1 MELKKISLMTLGLG
15 LFLSTIGGFRR
26 KPLDHDAYFKK
37 TDEIPEKI
45 PFRYLKDHN
54 KIHRTDEGPDKEV
67 FRVIKT
73 LQEFEKVFADY
84 NEAIFSDAYF
94 NGKSLI
100 SIGLDPKLG
109 ENAETIEINKY
120 KRYNEIS
127 IKNTLP
133 PLGMTASGDAGVLI
147 EVDKKYINS
156 KKYRITIEQRTV
168 DRG

>member
-1 MELKKISLMTLGLG
+1 MELKKIGLMTLGLG

-26 KPLDHDAYFKK
+26 KPLNHDAYFRK

-45 PFRYLKDHN
+45 PFRYLKDHSR
-54 KIHRTDEGPDKEV
+54 IHRTDEGSDKEV
-67 FRVIKT
+67 FKVIKT
-73 LQEFEKVFADY
+73 LREFEDTFADY

-100 SIGLDPKLG
+100 SIGLDPGLG
-109 ENAETIEINKY
+109 ENPGSIEINKY

-133 PLGMTASGDAGVLI
+133 PLGVTASGEAGVLI
-147 EVDKKYINS
+147 EVDKKYVNS
-156 KKYRITIEQRTV
+156 KKYRMAIK
-168 DRG
+168 